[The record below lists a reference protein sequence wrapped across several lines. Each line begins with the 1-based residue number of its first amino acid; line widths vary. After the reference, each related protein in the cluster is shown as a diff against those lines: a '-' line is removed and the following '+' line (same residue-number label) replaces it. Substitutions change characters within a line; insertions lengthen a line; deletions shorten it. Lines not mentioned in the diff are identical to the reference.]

1 MAKKTQPTPAPRS
14 PTKKGAPAPMP
25 KTKTTS
31 LNVDAPPYVPA
42 LGWKTPLTD
51 DLIWTAGLPYTPGSE
66 KQSAD
71 GFVILD
77 QVVDYREVPDEELFD
92 PAYYP
97 FTTRTCM
104 NELLAEL
111 EILDMQEELHRK
123 LFDKC
128 VSLQENRRSVEP
140 MVQNILKRTTKTD
153 NALYQ
158 TQKANKSM
166 HYKLTHHGKSP
177 RFSRQ
182 ICQPRASY

>member
-1 MAKKTQPTPAPRS
+1 MTKKTQSTPAPRS
-14 PTKKGAPAPMP
+14 PTKKGAPMP
-25 KTKTTS
+25 KTKTTT
-31 LNVDAPPYVPA
+31 LNVDAPTY
-42 LGWKTPLTD
+42 TPLTD
-51 DLIWTAGLPYTPGSE
+51 DLIRTAGLPYTPGSG
-66 KQSAD
+66 KQSTD

-97 FTTRTCM
+97 YTTTDLRELEACDQM
-104 NELLAEL
+104 NELLADL
-111 EILDMQEELHRK
+111 EILDLREELHRK